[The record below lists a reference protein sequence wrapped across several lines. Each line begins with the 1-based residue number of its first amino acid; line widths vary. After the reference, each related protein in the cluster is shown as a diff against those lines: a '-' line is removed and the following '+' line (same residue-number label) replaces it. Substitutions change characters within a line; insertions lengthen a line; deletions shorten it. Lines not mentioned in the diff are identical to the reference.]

1 MILDSFI
8 LILSRGLGIVSFPS
22 FADTMIKIESHKV
35 TSAST
40 PIRLLD
46 FCMLKFEFINTRAG
60 IKKLIKKGFVKID
73 GMPTSGGQWLVADQ
87 KVELYSGYPAQHKV
101 FEMKLDIVYEDDEI
115 AVIYKPA
122 GIEVSGNKFK
132 TIQNALVFNLKPSHQ
147 KDLLSRPVPVHRLDY
162 PTSGLLICAKTH
174 QAAVNL
180 GRQFEEKTI
189 EKTYV
194 AIVNGKIEN
203 EGRID
208 LDIDGKHA
216 ETLFEKVKTISSIK
230 VGHISLLKLNPLTG
244 RTHQL
249 RKHLASIGHPIVGD
263 GLYNTDFPLLKGKG
277 LFLSATE
284 IYFYH
289 PISKSKIELKTNIP
303 HKFISLLARE
313 EERFLKF
320 DSL

>member
-1 MILDSFI
+1 MII
-8 LILSRGLGIVSFPS
+8 
-22 FADTMIKIESHKV
+22 IESHKV
-35 TSAST
+35 TSENI

-46 FCMLKFEFINTRAG
+46 FCLQNFESINTRAG

-73 GMPTSGGQWLVADQ
+73 GMEVSGGQWLVSDQ
-87 KVELYSGYPAQHKV
+87 KVELYSGYPSQHKV
-101 FEMKLDIVYEDDEI
+101 FEMKLDVVYEDDEI

-132 TIQNALVFNLKPSHQ
+132 TIQNALVFNLKPSKQ
-147 KDLLSRPVPVHRLDY
+147 KDILSRPVPVHRLDY

-194 AIVNGKIEN
+194 AIVNGKTEN
-203 EGRID
+203 EGRIEF
-208 LDIDGKHA
+208 DIDGKQA
-216 ETLFEKVKTISSIK
+216 ETLFKSLKTTSSIK
-230 VGHISLLKLNPLTG
+230 AGHISLLKLNPLTG

-263 GLYNTDFPLLKGKG
+263 GLYNTNFPLLKGKG

-284 IYFYH
+284 IHFYH
-289 PISKSKIELKTNIP
+289 PISKSKIELETAIP
-303 HKFISLLARE
+303 HKFISLLERE
-313 EERFLKF
+313 EERFEKF
-320 DSL
+320 ARI